1 VLIPLPSSLRS
12 ELDAL
17 ARLRTRFIL
26 PLLAGGLGAYFVVLA
41 AYAYWPSLTRRPL
54 AGAFNVAY
62 LLAVALFLMTFA
74 IGASYARWASRVYD
88 PRAAELRRRL
98 EAHAAATG
106 ADSRPEAVLL
116 AAGSAER

>member
-1 VLIPLPSSLRS
+1 VLIPLPPSLRS

-26 PLLAGGLGAYFVVLA
+26 PLVAGGLGAYFLVLA
-41 AYAYWPSLTRRPL
+41 GYAYWPSLTRRPL
-54 AGAFNVAY
+54 SGAFNVAY

-74 IGASYARWASRVYD
+74 IGASYARWARRVYD

-98 EAHAAATG
+98 EAHAATTDAEP
-106 ADSRPEAVLL
+106 SREAVLL
-116 AAGSAER
+116 VAAER

>member
-1 VLIPLPSSLRS
+1 MLIPLSPSLRS

-26 PLLAGGLGAYFVVLA
+26 PRLVGGLGAYFVVLA

-62 LLAVALFLMTFA
+62 LLAIALFLMTFA

-88 PRAAELRRRL
+88 ARAAELRRRL
-98 EAHAAATG
+98 EAHAEIPDAHLG
-106 ADSRPEAVLL
+106 VDAVLL
-116 AAGSAER
+116 GAAER

>member
-1 VLIPLPSSLRS
+1 VLIPLPPSLRS

-26 PLLAGGLGAYFVVLA
+26 PLVAGGLGAYFLVLA

-54 AGAFNVAY
+54 IGAFNVAY

-74 IGASYARWASRVYD
+74 IGASYARWARRVYD

-98 EAHAAATG
+98 EAHAATTD
-106 ADSRPEAVLL
+106 ADPGREAVLL
-116 AAGSAER
+116 VAAER